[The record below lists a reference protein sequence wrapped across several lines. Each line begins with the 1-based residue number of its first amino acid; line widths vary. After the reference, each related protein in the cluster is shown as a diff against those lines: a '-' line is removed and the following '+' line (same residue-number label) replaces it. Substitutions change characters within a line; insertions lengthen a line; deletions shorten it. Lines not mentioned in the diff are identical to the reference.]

1 MNKNKKLIMAQK
13 GLSSSV
19 VELNTEQVDCLIKIV
34 EDVIKREEDKYYL
47 LLDDNEKEFSKG
59 AERSFENL
67 HDTVDSIR
75 IALSQVVR
83 KEPYCLSE
91 NAIKDLAIVIDKY
104 SIKGKEYWANELLKW
119 PKPGYSR
126 KGCYII

>member
-47 LLDDNEKEFSKG
+47 LLDDNEKELDIVK
-59 AERSFENL
+59 NL
-67 HDTVDSIR
+67 YNRLLGLNKV
-75 IALSQVVR
+75 
-83 KEPYCLSE
+83 
-91 NAIKDLAIVIDKY
+91 Y
-104 SIKGKEYWANELLKW
+104 SDGKRNK
-119 PKPGYSR
+119 K
-126 KGCYII
+126 